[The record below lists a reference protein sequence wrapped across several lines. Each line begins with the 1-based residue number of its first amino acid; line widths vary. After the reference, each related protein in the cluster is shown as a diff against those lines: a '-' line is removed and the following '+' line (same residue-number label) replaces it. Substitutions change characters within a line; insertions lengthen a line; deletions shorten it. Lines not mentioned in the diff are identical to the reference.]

1 MATGVQTQAPVQ
13 PASANIC
20 GRERCS
26 QELREFQRF
35 TAMGCTFCNKVSF
48 DIPSLLKTPQRAVS
62 GSEQQSG
69 SDGEGQQLSH
79 QAVSNVKHRC

>member
-48 DIPSLLKTPQRAVS
+48 DIPSLKTPQRAVS